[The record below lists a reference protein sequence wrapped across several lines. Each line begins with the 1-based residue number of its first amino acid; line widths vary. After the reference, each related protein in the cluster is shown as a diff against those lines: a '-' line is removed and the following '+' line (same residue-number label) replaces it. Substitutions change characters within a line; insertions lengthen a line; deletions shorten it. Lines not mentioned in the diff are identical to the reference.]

1 MQETMVSSGTM
12 TNRLDRL
19 EELKLITRQPDPSD
33 GRGSL
38 VTLTSLGMKKV
49 DEALD
54 DLIVKERS
62 FLTDLNTKEQRELA
76 DLLSRLAANFDI
88 ESES

>member
-1 MQETMVSSGTM
+1 
-12 TNRLDRL
+12 
-19 EELKLITRQPDPSD
+19 
-33 GRGSL
+33 
-38 VTLTSLGMKKV
+38 MKKV

-62 FLTDLNTKEQRELA
+62 FLTDLNAKEQRELA